1 MSNFKEYLRE
11 SLNEQFNKVEPD
23 HGKVSSRIVRQ
34 KSEYSPV
41 RDGEGP
47 TPKQVC
53 EWLIAVWDSMGCVGR
68 GDDTD
73 TDNFDCDLWEQL
85 MEMHNCR

>member
-1 MSNFKEYLRE
+1 MPE
-11 SLNEQFNKVEPD
+11 SLKVQVNEIRSK
-23 HGKVSSRIVRQ
+23 HLGKFIWCDGIVRQ